1 MTNKNINWDA
11 SSFFERLA
19 SKNKLAKTEE
29 FRFCRVSGLEG
40 FEEAIQH
47 LQSTANSIGVCYIGR
62 CTADNKRPKDTRTP
76 EQKLALL
83 ELLKHLKQQ
92 YPSAII
98 RGHRDYAPKA
108 CLSFDAT
115 SMRTSKTSLHEMIL
129 SLFPFTA

>member
-47 LQSTANSIGVCYIGR
+47 LQSTANFIAVSDISQGYTELNTTPHTRRVKTVFFAMRHASTICKHARSAWILCVSYSDNSCR
-62 CTADNKRPKDTRTP
+62 CSYKRKR
-76 EQKLALL
+76 ESRKN
-83 ELLKHLKQQ
+83 
-92 YPSAII
+92 
-98 RGHRDYAPKA
+98 
-108 CLSFDAT
+108 T
-115 SMRTSKTSLHEMIL
+115 STSTLVSHFRK
-129 SLFPFTA
+129 